1 MEALQVGCFA
11 PGMDHAWTYVI
22 IDGVGY
28 HCDPTW
34 SLKTDTAGDLI
45 LDYFMMTDKNRID
58 DGCPVDDLTA
68 PLLPKYWAKF
78 SNVSFEAP
86 QQNYNFSY
94 SSIYSFLDEDGKML
108 YYYDTEG
115 LYCVSY
121 G

>member
-1 MEALQVGCFA
+1 M
-11 PGMDHAWTYVI
+11 
-22 IDGVGY
+22 
-28 HCDPTW
+28 
-34 SLKTDTAGDLI
+34 KTGLLLLRTVWGRYGTRCLSKN
-45 LDYFMMTDKNRID
+45 LSSVRLMMTDKNRID

-94 SSIYSFLDEDGKML
+94 SSIYSYLDEDGKML